1 MAVAS
6 HTPRQRHLAWAEGC
20 VHLTKSAPDAAA
32 SAVGAVVRPPLPSD
46 DVPLS
51 PPKARAPLIKL
62 AATNATPDMPLRP
75 EHKWHLFLSHVYVTK
90 RPTQLHSATQPCR
103 ASNARHRP
111 ARSPTTTIS
120 DCEEPLTH
128 ACCHRSWGSAQ
139 DQTATIKRQ
148 LCLLLVRVSIFLDVD
163 ESTTLRYEPRKR
175 RAI

>member
-20 VHLTKSAPDAAA
+20 VPLTKRAYDAAA

-46 DVPLS
+46 DVPPS

-90 RPTQLHSATQPCR
+90 RPTQLHSATQPRR
-103 ASNARHRP
+103 ASNAPPRT
-111 ARSPTTTIS
+111 PTPTIS
-120 DCEEPLTH
+120 DCEEPLVH

-148 LCLLLVRVSIFLDVD
+148 LFLLLAGAVSIFLDVD
-163 ESTTLRYEPRKR
+163 ESATLRYEPRKR